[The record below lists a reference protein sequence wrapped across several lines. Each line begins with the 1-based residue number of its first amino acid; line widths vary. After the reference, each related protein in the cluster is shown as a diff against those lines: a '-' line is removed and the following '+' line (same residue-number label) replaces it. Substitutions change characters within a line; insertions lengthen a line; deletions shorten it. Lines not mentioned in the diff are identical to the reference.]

1 MTIQINSNYL
11 EKYAQDY
18 AELVCEKVFASKQFV
33 TGQDI
38 IGMTNS
44 TQVNFFVIKRLFEL
58 WQLELEKLKSNP
70 YFDYRDITVH
80 EALTQFMNAL
90 SRRIKVER
98 TYLEPLVKSSVMNS
112 IILAIDPVSF
122 YQEEI
127 GKAEE
132 TMINEYLKENRKYYK
147 WHLPVVSFLIDK
159 AGFGHDRQAY
169 LKAVSANFQ
178 VIKDSLESSNLLL
191 ATLGEIKAFDL
202 DALLLKNDTV
212 EVESPSPEEKSKEP
226 EKSFFEEIP
235 NQEEQ
240 EVEKLTQPD
249 PMIKEALNSDGKLNA
264 KRIKAKFERES
275 YRGMKGMIGELSESL
290 AINQR
295 IMFSKE
301 LFEGNADLLKHALKS
316 IDEAGSFVAAIDLL
330 NSRFVNELNWEVDS
344 EVVEEFLVLV
354 YRKFDL

>member
-11 EKYAQDY
+11 EKYAQQY
-18 AELVCEKVFASKQFV
+18 SQLACENVFASRQFV

-44 TQVNFFVIKRLFEL
+44 IQVNYFVVKRLFEL

-70 YFDYRDITVH
+70 YFDYRDIAVH
-80 EALTQFMNAL
+80 EALTEFMNTL

-98 TYLEPLVKSSVMNS
+98 SYLQPLVKSALMDS

-122 YQEEI
+122 YQSEI
-127 GKAEE
+127 DKAED
-132 TMINEYLKENRKYYK
+132 TMINGYLKENKKYYK

-159 AGFGHDRQAY
+159 AGFGHDQQAY
-169 LKAVSANFQ
+169 SKAVAANYQ
-178 VIKDSLESSNLLL
+178 VIKESLESENLLL

-202 DALLLKNDTV
+202 DALLVKN
-212 EVESPSPEEKSKEP
+212 EVESDQVSVTTESSKVQ
-226 EKSFFEEIP
+226 EKSFFDEIP
-235 NQEEQ
+235 NEE
-240 EVEKLTQPD
+240 EPHTQHQSSAEPN
-249 PMIKEALNSDGKLNA
+249 PGQSTAKAGQLNA
-264 KRIKAKFERES
+264 HSIKAKFERES
-275 YRGMKGMIGELSESL
+275 YRGMKGMIGDLSESL

-316 IDEAGSFVAAIDLL
+316 IDHAGSFTAAIELL
-330 NSRFVNELNWEVDS
+330 NLRFVKDLNWDTDS

-354 YRKFDL
+354 YRKFSS

>member
-1 MTIQINSNYL
+1 
-11 EKYAQDY
+11 
-18 AELVCEKVFASKQFV
+18 
-33 TGQDI
+33 
-38 IGMTNS
+38 MTNS
-44 TQVNFFVIKRLFEL
+44 AQVNFFVIKRLFEL

-98 TYLEPLVKSSVMNS
+98 TYLQPLVKSSVMDS
-112 IILAIDPVSF
+112 ILLAIDPVSF

-127 GKAEE
+127 GKAAD

-169 LKAVSANFQ
+169 LRAVAANYQ
-178 VIKDSLESSNLLL
+178 VIKESLESSNLLL

-202 DALLLKNDTV
+202 DALLVEDNSLKA
-212 EVESPSPEEKSKEP
+212 EGPIPKEESKEA
-226 EKSFFEEIP
+226 EKSFFEEISSP
-235 NQEEQ
+235 QESKIEPS
-240 EVEKLTQPD
+240 TQPD
-249 PMIKEALNSDGKLNA
+249 PVIQELLNSGGKLNA
-264 KRIKAKFERES
+264 QQIKAKFERES

-316 IDEAGSFVAAIDLL
+316 IDEAGSFSAAIDLL
-330 NSRFVNELNWEVDS
+330 NTRFVNELNWEVNS

-354 YRKFDL
+354 YRKFDI